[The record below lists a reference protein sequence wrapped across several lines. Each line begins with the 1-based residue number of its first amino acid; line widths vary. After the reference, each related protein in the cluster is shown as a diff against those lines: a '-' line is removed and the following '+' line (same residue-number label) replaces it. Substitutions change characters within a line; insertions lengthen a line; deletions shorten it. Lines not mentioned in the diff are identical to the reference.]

1 MLLNNRII
9 AIAGVSASGK
19 SSLAKALEEL
29 ISGEYPNISV
39 GVLEG
44 DSYYKDQAHMSLD
57 QRRQINYDHPD
68 AIDQPL
74 FLEHI
79 RLLRAG
85 NSVDAPKY
93 NYHLHTRSKQT
104 RRVSPASI
112 LIVPSTLILTQNDFL
127 PLLDYSIF
135 TDTPLKICLA
145 RRIERDCNTRGRTA
159 EFVKEQFQR
168 DVIPMY
174 YQFVSPSR
182 NHASLIVSGEK
193 EISALANQVL
203 NTLIFH
209 KVLV

>member
-29 ISGEYPNISV
+29 MSGECPNISA

-44 DSYYKDQAHMSLD
+44 DSYYKDQAHMSFD

-68 AIDQPL
+68 AIDYPL

-85 NSVDAPKY
+85 SSVDAPEY

-104 RRVSPASI
+104 RRVSPASL
-112 LIVPSTLILTQNDFL
+112 LIVPSTLILSQNDFL

-135 TDTPLKICLA
+135 IDTPLKICLA
-145 RRIERDCNTRGRTA
+145 RRIKRDCNTRGRTA

-168 DVIPMY
+168 DVVPMY
-174 YQFVSPSR
+174 YQFVDPSR
-182 NHASLIVSGEK
+182 NHANLIVSGEK

-209 KVLV
+209 KVLI

>member
-29 ISGEYPNISV
+29 ISGECPNISV

-44 DSYYKDQAHMSLD
+44 DSYYKDQAHLSLG
-57 QRRQINYDHPD
+57 QRKQINYDHPD

-93 NYHLHTRSKQT
+93 NYHLHTRSEQT

-145 RRIERDCNTRGRTA
+145 RRIERDCSTRGRTA